1 MISLILSA
9 PAVKRE
15 QKRQAIC
22 IAILFNENSFS
33 DTKIEKKKK
42 LMTYTEAC
50 SSRKSQTGKKQ
61 KKNE

>member
-22 IAILFNENSFS
+22 IAILFNKNSFS
-33 DTKIEKKKK
+33 DTKIEKKKEINDIHGG
-42 LMTYTEAC
+42 MFF
-50 SSRKSQTGKKQ
+50 Q
-61 KKNE
+61 KKSNRKKTKKE